1 LNEKY
6 AGIPADGLG
15 QQVDAL
21 WQNTENMREFLS
33 QERDIPP
40 AVLDGLDSLTQ
51 KLKGIGR
58 KLKLLDEERLHLISL
73 AGIGSVVNSSL
84 DLNEVLCAVMD
95 AIVSLT
101 SAERGILMLK
111 TEGAEP
117 VELVPQIARNWEQ
130 ESIEP
135 SDLALS
141 RTIIKRV
148 FDEGLAILT
157 TNAQED
163 PRFDTQKSVI
173 THNLR
178 SILCVPLKVKGEITG
193 VIYADNRMRT
203 GLFTRVQLE
212 LLTAFSNQAAVAIE
226 NARLYQSMRSSLE
239 EVIELKSLMDNIF
252 TSLASGVITLDLED
266 RITQCNRATGLI
278 LGSNSDGLVG
288 KCLEEVLPAF
298 AHELSGYLASVRTD
312 ENQWVGLEM
321 TRDLPSRGPVTLSLN
336 LSPLKD
342 GLDQIQ
348 GVAIVMED
356 LTEKK
361 RLEGQQKVIRKY
373 GFAPE
378 LIEQLDPDKLQL
390 GGKRTEITAL
400 FADVEGFTSFS
411 EGVDPELLVSVLN
424 KYLSA
429 AANAVLEHSGTI
441 DKFMGDAVMAWFNAP
456 VPQADHTLRAVRAA
470 LQIQQA
476 VWNVHLEL
484 PREFHLSFRLG
495 IHVGEAVLGLV
506 GTPAHVN
513 YTAIGDVINTAK
525 RIQENA
531 LPGHILISAEA
542 YDQVA
547 SHVVARP
554 VSPLSVKGKRQPV
567 EVYELLGLKVWD
579 ASRQAQER
587 LD

>member
-361 RLEGQQKVIRKY
+361 RLEGQRRL
-373 GFAPE
+373 FARMVSPE

>member
-6 AGIPADGLG
+6 AGIPAEGLG
-15 QQVDAL
+15 RQVDTL

-33 QERDIPP
+33 KERDIPP

-84 DLNEVLCAVMD
+84 DLSEVLCAVMD

-117 VELVPQIARNWEQ
+117 IELIPHIARNWEQ

-157 TNAQED
+157 TNAQAD

-266 RITQCNRATGLI
+266 RITQCNHATGLI
-278 LGSNSDGLVG
+278 LGSNRDGLVG

-361 RLEGQQKVIRKY
+361 RLEGQRRL
-373 GFAPE
+373 FARMVSPE

-470 LQIQQA
+470 LHIQQA
-476 VWNVHLEL
+476 VWDVHLEL

-567 EVYELLGLKVWD
+567 EVYELLGLKVWE
-579 ASRQAQER
+579 ASRQAQESF
-587 LD
+587 D

>member
-1 LNEKY
+1 LNEKQ
-6 AGIPADGLG
+6 AGIPADDLG

-21 WQNTENMREFLS
+21 WQITGNMREFLS

-40 AVLDGLDSLTQ
+40 AVLDGLDSLSQ

-84 DLNEVLCAVMD
+84 DLSEVLCAVMD

-101 SAERGILMLK
+101 GAERGILMLK
-111 TEGAEP
+111 TEGEEP
-117 VELVPQIARNWEQ
+117 VELIPHIARNWEQ

-135 SDLALS
+135 SDIALS

-148 FDEGLAILT
+148 FDEGLPILT

-252 TSLASGVITLDLED
+252 TSLASGVITLDLEN

-288 KCLEEVLPAF
+288 MCLEEVLPAF

-342 GLDQIQ
+342 GLNQIQ

-361 RLEGQQKVIRKY
+361 RLEGQRRL
-373 GFAPE
+373 FARMVSPE

-390 GGKRTEITAL
+390 GGKRAEITAL

-424 KYLSA
+424 KYLSV

-470 LQIQQA
+470 LQLQQA
-476 VWNVHLEL
+476 VWDVHLEL

-506 GTPAHVN
+506 GTDTHVN

-542 YDQVA
+542 YAQVA
-547 SHVVARP
+547 GHVVARP

-567 EVYELLGLKVWD
+567 EVYELLGLKEWE
-579 ASRQAQER
+579 ASRQAQESF
-587 LD
+587 D

>member
-40 AVLDGLDSLTQ
+40 AILDGLDSLSH
-51 KLKGIGR
+51 KLKGIGK

-84 DLNEVLCAVMD
+84 DLSEVLCAVMD

-101 SAERGILMLK
+101 GAERGILMLK

-117 VELVPQIARNWEQ
+117 VELIPHIARNWEQ

-135 SDLALS
+135 IDLALS

-157 TNAQED
+157 TNAQAD
-163 PRFDTQKSVI
+163 PRFDSQKSVI

-203 GLFTRVQLE
+203 GLFTRVQLD

-342 GLDQIQ
+342 GLNQIQ

-361 RLEGQQKVIRKY
+361 RLESQRRL
-373 GFAPE
+373 FARMVSPE

-470 LQIQQA
+470 LHIQQA
-476 VWNVHLEL
+476 VWDVHLEL
-484 PREFHLSFRLG
+484 PSEFHLSFRLG

-547 SHVVARP
+547 DHVVARP

-567 EVYELLGLKVWD
+567 EVYELLGLKVWE
-579 ASRQAQER
+579 AARQAQESF
-587 LD
+587 D

>member
-6 AGIPADGLG
+6 AGIPAEGLG
-15 QQVDAL
+15 RQVDTL

-33 QERDIPP
+33 KERDIPP

-84 DLNEVLCAVMD
+84 DLSEVLCAVMD

-117 VELVPQIARNWEQ
+117 VELIPHIARNWEQ

-157 TNAQED
+157 TNAQAD

-266 RITQCNRATGLI
+266 RITQCNHATGLI
-278 LGSNSDGLVG
+278 LGSN
-288 KCLEEVLPAF
+288 
-298 AHELSGYLASVRTD
+298 R
-312 ENQWVGLEM
+312 
-321 TRDLPSRGPVTLSLN
+321 
-336 LSPLKD
+336 
-342 GLDQIQ
+342 
-348 GVAIVMED
+348 
-356 LTEKK
+356 
-361 RLEGQQKVIRKY
+361 
-373 GFAPE
+373 
-378 LIEQLDPDKLQL
+378 
-390 GGKRTEITAL
+390 
-400 FADVEGFTSFS
+400 
-411 EGVDPELLVSVLN
+411 
-424 KYLSA
+424 
-429 AANAVLEHSGTI
+429 
-441 DKFMGDAVMAWFNAP
+441 
-456 VPQADHTLRAVRAA
+456 
-470 LQIQQA
+470 
-476 VWNVHLEL
+476 
-484 PREFHLSFRLG
+484 
-495 IHVGEAVLGLV
+495 
-506 GTPAHVN
+506 
-513 YTAIGDVINTAK
+513 
-525 RIQENA
+525 
-531 LPGHILISAEA
+531 
-542 YDQVA
+542 
-547 SHVVARP
+547 
-554 VSPLSVKGKRQPV
+554 
-567 EVYELLGLKVWD
+567 
-579 ASRQAQER
+579 
-587 LD
+587 

>member
-1 LNEKY
+1 LNEKQ
-6 AGIPADGLG
+6 AGIPADDLG

-21 WQNTENMREFLS
+21 WQITGNMREFLS

-40 AVLDGLDSLTQ
+40 AVLDGLDSLSQ

-84 DLNEVLCAVMD
+84 DLSEVLCAVMD

-101 SAERGILMLK
+101 GAERGILMLK
-111 TEGAEP
+111 TEGEEP
-117 VELVPQIARNWEQ
+117 VELIPHIARNWEQ

-135 SDLALS
+135 SDIALS

-148 FDEGLAILT
+148 FDEGLPILT

-342 GLDQIQ
+342 GLNQIQ

-361 RLEGQQKVIRKY
+361 RLEGQRRL
-373 GFAPE
+373 FARMVSPE

-390 GGKRTEITAL
+390 GGKRAEITAL

-424 KYLSA
+424 KYLSV

-470 LQIQQA
+470 LQLQQA
-476 VWNVHLEL
+476 VWDVHLEL

-506 GTPAHVN
+506 GTDSHVN

-542 YDQVA
+542 YAQVA
-547 SHVVARP
+547 GHVVARP

-567 EVYELLGLKVWD
+567 EVYELLGLKEWE
-579 ASRQAQER
+579 AARQAQESF
-587 LD
+587 D

>member
-40 AVLDGLDSLTQ
+40 AVLDSLDSLTQ
-51 KLKGIGR
+51 KLKGIR
-58 KLKLLDEERLHLISL
+58 KKLKLLDEERLHLISL

-84 DLNEVLCAVMD
+84 DLSEVLCAVMD

-117 VELVPQIARNWEQ
+117 VELIPHIARNWEQ

-157 TNAQED
+157 TNAQAD

-252 TSLASGVITLDLED
+252 TSLASGVITIDLED

-298 AHELSGYLASVRTD
+298 AHELSGYLASVRMD
-312 ENQWVGLEM
+312 ENEWVGLEM

-361 RLEGQQKVIRKY
+361 RLEGQRRL
-373 GFAPE
+373 FARMVSPE

-470 LQIQQA
+470 LHIQQA
-476 VWNVHLEL
+476 VWDVHLEL

-567 EVYELLGLKVWD
+567 EVYELLGLKVWE
-579 ASRQAQER
+579 ASRQAQESF
-587 LD
+587 D

>member
-1 LNEKY
+1 MNEKY

-40 AVLDGLDSLTQ
+40 AVLDGLDSLSH
-51 KLKGIGR
+51 KLKGIGK

-84 DLNEVLCAVMD
+84 DLSEVLCAVMD

-101 SAERGILMLK
+101 GAERGILMLK

-117 VELVPQIARNWEQ
+117 VELIPHIARNWEQ

-135 SDLALS
+135 IDLALS
-141 RTIIKRV
+141 RTIMKRV

-157 TNAQED
+157 TNAQAD
-163 PRFDTQKSVI
+163 PRFDSQKSVI

-203 GLFTRVQLE
+203 GLFTRVQLD

-298 AHELSGYLASVRTD
+298 AHELSGYLASVRMD

-342 GLDQIQ
+342 GLNQIQ

-361 RLEGQQKVIRKY
+361 RLEGQRRL
-373 GFAPE
+373 FARMVSPE

-424 KYLSA
+424 KYLSV

-470 LQIQQA
+470 LHIQQA
-476 VWNVHLEL
+476 VWDVHLEL

-542 YDQVA
+542 YAQVA
-547 SHVVARP
+547 AHVVARP

-567 EVYELLGLKVWD
+567 EVYELLGLKVWE
-579 ASRQAQER
+579 AEHQAQESF
-587 LD
+587 D

>member
-1 LNEKY
+1 LNEKQ
-6 AGIPADGLG
+6 AGLPADELG

-21 WQNTENMREFLS
+21 WQITGNMREFLS

-40 AVLDGLDSLTQ
+40 AVLDGLDSLSQ

-84 DLNEVLCAVMD
+84 DLSEVLCAVMD

-101 SAERGILMLK
+101 GAERGILMLK
-111 TEGAEP
+111 TEGEEP
-117 VELVPQIARNWEQ
+117 VELIPHIARNWEQ

-135 SDLALS
+135 SDIALS

-148 FDEGLAILT
+148 FDEGLPILT

-252 TSLASGVITLDLED
+252 TSLASGVITLDLEN

-342 GLDQIQ
+342 GLNQIQ

-361 RLEGQQKVIRKY
+361 RLEGQRRL
-373 GFAPE
+373 FARMVSPE

-390 GGKRTEITAL
+390 GGKRAEITAL

-424 KYLSA
+424 KYLSV

-470 LQIQQA
+470 LQLQQA
-476 VWNVHLEL
+476 VWDVHLEL

-506 GTPAHVN
+506 GTDTHVN

-542 YDQVA
+542 YAQVA
-547 SHVVARP
+547 GHVVARP

-567 EVYELLGLKVWD
+567 EVYELLGLKEWE
-579 ASRQAQER
+579 ASRQAQESF
-587 LD
+587 D

>member
-1 LNEKY
+1 LNEKH
-6 AGIPADGLG
+6 AGIPADSLG

-21 WQNTENMREFLS
+21 WQLTENMREFLS
-33 QERDIPP
+33 QERDIAP
-40 AVLDGLDSLTQ
+40 AVLDSLDSLSQ
-51 KLKGIGR
+51 KLRGMGR

-84 DLNEVLCAVMD
+84 DLSEVLCAVMD

-101 SAERGILMLK
+101 GAERGILLLK
-111 TEGAEP
+111 TDGAEP
-117 VELVPQIARNWEQ
+117 VELIPHIARNWEQ

-135 SDLALS
+135 SDIALS

-252 TSLASGVITLDLED
+252 ASLASGVITLDLED

-278 LGSNSDGLVG
+278 LGSNSAGLVG

-342 GLDQIQ
+342 GLNQIQ

-361 RLEGQQKVIRKY
+361 RLEGQRRL
-373 GFAPE
+373 FARMVSPE
-378 LIEQLDPDKLQL
+378 LIEQLNPDKLQL

-424 KYLSA
+424 KYLSV

-470 LQIQQA
+470 LHIQQA
-476 VWNVHLEL
+476 VWDVHLEL

-542 YDQVA
+542 YAQVA
-547 SHVVARP
+547 SDVVARP

-567 EVYELLGLKVWD
+567 EVYELLGLKIWEV
-579 ASRQAQER
+579 SHQVQESF
-587 LD
+587 D

>member
-1 LNEKY
+1 LNEKQ
-6 AGIPADGLG
+6 AGIPADDLG

-21 WQNTENMREFLS
+21 WQITGNMREFLS

-40 AVLDGLDSLTQ
+40 AVLDGLDSLSQ

-84 DLNEVLCAVMD
+84 DLSEVLCAVMD

-101 SAERGILMLK
+101 GAERGILMLK
-111 TEGAEP
+111 TEGEEP
-117 VELVPQIARNWEQ
+117 VELIPHIARNWEQ

-135 SDLALS
+135 SDIALS

-148 FDEGLAILT
+148 FDEGLPILT

-342 GLDQIQ
+342 GLNQIQ

-361 RLEGQQKVIRKY
+361 RLEGQRRL
-373 GFAPE
+373 FARMVSPE

-390 GGKRTEITAL
+390 GGKRAEITAL

-424 KYLSA
+424 KYLSV

-470 LQIQQA
+470 LQLQQA
-476 VWNVHLEL
+476 VWDVHLEL

-506 GTPAHVN
+506 GTDTHVN

-542 YDQVA
+542 YAQVA
-547 SHVVARP
+547 GHVVARP

-567 EVYELLGLKVWD
+567 EVYELLGLKEWE
-579 ASRQAQER
+579 ASRQAQESF
-587 LD
+587 D

>member
-6 AGIPADGLG
+6 AGIPAEGLG
-15 QQVDAL
+15 RQVDAL

-33 QERDIPP
+33 KERDIPP

-51 KLKGIGR
+51 KLKGIRR

-84 DLNEVLCAVMD
+84 DLSEVLCAVMD

-117 VELVPQIARNWEQ
+117 VELIPHIARNWEQ

-157 TNAQED
+157 TNAQAD

-278 LGSNSDGLVG
+278 LGSNGDGLVG
-288 KCLEEVLPAF
+288 KSLEEVLPAF
-298 AHELSGYLASVRTD
+298 AHELSGYLASVRMD

-342 GLDQIQ
+342 GLNQIQ

-361 RLEGQQKVIRKY
+361 RLEGQRRL
-373 GFAPE
+373 FARMVSPE

-456 VPQADHTLRAVRAA
+456 VPQTDHTLRAVRAA
-470 LQIQQA
+470 LHIQQA
-476 VWNVHLEL
+476 VWDVHLEL
-484 PREFHLSFRLG
+484 PHEFHLSFRLG

-567 EVYELLGLKVWD
+567 EVYELLGLKVWE
-579 ASRQAQER
+579 ASRQGQES

>member
-6 AGIPADGLG
+6 AGIPAEGLG
-15 QQVDAL
+15 RQVDTL

-33 QERDIPP
+33 KERDIPP

-84 DLNEVLCAVMD
+84 DLSEVLCAVMD

-117 VELVPQIARNWEQ
+117 IELIPHIARNWEQ

-157 TNAQED
+157 TNAQAD

-266 RITQCNRATGLI
+266 RITQCNHATGLI
-278 LGSNSDGLVG
+278 LGSNRDGLVG

-321 TRDLPSRGPVTLSLN
+321 TRELPSRGPVTLSLN

-361 RLEGQQKVIRKY
+361 RLEGQRRL
-373 GFAPE
+373 FARMVSPE

-470 LQIQQA
+470 LHIQQA
-476 VWNVHLEL
+476 VWDVHLEL

-547 SHVVARP
+547 NHVVARP
-554 VSPLSVKGKRQPV
+554 VRPLSVKGKRQPV
-567 EVYELLGLKVWD
+567 EVYELLGLKIWE
-579 ASRQAQER
+579 ASRQGQES

>member
-1 LNEKY
+1 LNEKQ
-6 AGIPADGLG
+6 AGIPADDLG

-21 WQNTENMREFLS
+21 WQITGNMREFLS

-40 AVLDGLDSLTQ
+40 AVLDGLDSLSQ
-51 KLKGIGR
+51 KLKGVGR

-84 DLNEVLCAVMD
+84 DLSEVLCAVMD

-101 SAERGILMLK
+101 GAERGILMLK
-111 TEGAEP
+111 TEGEEP
-117 VELVPQIARNWEQ
+117 VELIPHIARNWEQ

-135 SDLALS
+135 SDIALS

-148 FDEGLAILT
+148 FDEGLPILT

-342 GLDQIQ
+342 GLNQIQ

-361 RLEGQQKVIRKY
+361 RLEGQRRL
-373 GFAPE
+373 FARMVSPE

-424 KYLSA
+424 KYLSV

-470 LQIQQA
+470 LQLQQA
-476 VWNVHLEL
+476 VWDVHLEL

-506 GTPAHVN
+506 GTDSHVN

-542 YDQVA
+542 YAQVA
-547 SHVVARP
+547 GHVVARP

-567 EVYELLGLKVWD
+567 EVYELLGLKEWE
-579 ASRQAQER
+579 ATRQAQESF
-587 LD
+587 D

>member
-6 AGIPADGLG
+6 AGIPAEGLG
-15 QQVDAL
+15 RQVDTL
-21 WQNTENMREFLS
+21 WQNIENMREFLS
-33 QERDIPP
+33 KERDIPP

-84 DLNEVLCAVMD
+84 DLSEVLCAVMD

-117 VELVPQIARNWEQ
+117 IELIPHIARNWEQ

-157 TNAQED
+157 TNAQAD

-266 RITQCNRATGLI
+266 RITQCNHATGLI

-361 RLEGQQKVIRKY
+361 RLEGQRRL
-373 GFAPE
+373 FARMVSPE

-470 LQIQQA
+470 LHIQQA
-476 VWNVHLEL
+476 VWDVHLEL

-547 SHVVARP
+547 NHVVARP
-554 VSPLSVKGKRQPV
+554 VRPLSVKGKRQPV
-567 EVYELLGLKVWD
+567 EVYELLGLKIWE
-579 ASRQAQER
+579 ASRQGQES